1 MTPLSKE
8 EFARRKKDLAARSE
22 RFYEEKLRAL
32 LEPAQIGKFLAVE
45 PEVARYFLGPTALA
59 ALDAAREALTDKIF
73 YLMRVGY
80 KAAHVIGGSVV
91 QSKR

>member
-1 MTPLSKE
+1 MSLSKE
-8 EFARRKKDLAARSE
+8 ELTRKKKELAERSE
-22 RFYEEKLRAL
+22 RFYEEKLRSL

-45 PEVARYFLGPTALA
+45 PEVEQYFLGPTALA
-59 ALDAAREALTDKIF
+59 ALDAAHEALPDKIF